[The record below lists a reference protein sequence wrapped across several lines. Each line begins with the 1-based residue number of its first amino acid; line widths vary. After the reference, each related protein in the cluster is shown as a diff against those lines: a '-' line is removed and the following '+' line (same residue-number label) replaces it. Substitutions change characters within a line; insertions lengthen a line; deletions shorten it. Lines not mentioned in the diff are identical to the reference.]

1 MVELRTLF
9 LLAGSWIGWASA
21 QDSPV
26 LTLTMDRDS
35 AAVGEPVT
43 LTLTSDE
50 PLEGGRR
57 LNWPALSPGDTL
69 PQGWE
74 IVSASSVDSAPS
86 PILDAGMRRQQSV
99 VVMAWDTGLK
109 ILEPLALMDSGKVA
123 ARTEAQL
130 VDIGMIAMEQEA
142 APKPMQGFKAYQW
155 TWWERLMQLLPW
167 ILGALAAL
175 GLGWWG
181 YRKWQHRPEAELK
194 TDRDETPTISAHEQ
208 ALAMLRALERDAPWL
223 RGEGKEAQATV
234 SEAVRLHLQGS
245 FGVKALERTTDEL
258 ARSLE
263 SVPVKGMDMEECRWV
278 LDLLQRSDL
287 VKFAKQDL
295 EGDAHL
301 RVVRECIAW
310 VERTAP
316 ITEPG
321 SDPDSGRDDEAL
333 QTAVQHG
340 QE

>member
-1 MVELRTLF
+1 MVELRPLV
-9 LLAGSWIGWASA
+9 LVAIGWAGWASA

-26 LTLTMDRDS
+26 LSLNMDRDS

-43 LTLTSDE
+43 LALTSDE

-57 LNWPALSPGDTL
+57 LDWPALSPGDTL

-74 IVSASSVDSAPS
+74 VVSVSPLDSAPS
-86 PILDAGMRRQQSV
+86 PALDAGMRRQQTV

-109 ILEPLALMDSGKVA
+109 VLEPFALMDSGRVA
-123 ARTEAQL
+123 ARTEARL
-130 VDIGMIAMEQEA
+130 IDIGMIAMDQEA

-155 TWWERLMQLLPW
+155 TWWERLMPILPW
-167 ILGALAAL
+167 LLGALAAL

-181 YRKWQHRPEAELK
+181 YRKWRDRPEAEVK
-194 TDRDETPTISAHEQ
+194 ADGDETPAIPAHEQ
-208 ALAMLRALERDAPWL
+208 ALALLRALEQEAPWL
-223 RGEGKEAQATV
+223 RGGGKEAQAIV
-234 SEAVRLHLQGS
+234 SQAVRLHLQGT

-258 ARSLE
+258 ARSLR
-263 SVPVKGMDMEECRWV
+263 SVPVKGMDGAECRWV
-278 LDLLQRSDL
+278 IALLERSDL

-321 SDPDSGRDDEAL
+321 PDADSARDDDAH

-340 QE
+340 

>member
-1 MVELRTLF
+1 
-9 LLAGSWIGWASA
+9 
-21 QDSPV
+21 
-26 LTLTMDRDS
+26 MDRDS

-43 LTLTSDE
+43 LALTSDE

-57 LNWPALSPGDTL
+57 LDWPTLSPGDTL

-74 IVSASSVDSAPS
+74 IVSVSPVDSAPS
-86 PILDAGMRRQQSV
+86 PVLDAGMRRQQTV

-109 ILEPLALMDSGKVA
+109 VLEPLALMDSGRVA
-123 ARTEAQL
+123 ARTEARL
-130 VDIGMIAMEQEA
+130 VDIGMIAMDQEA

-155 TWWERLMQLLPW
+155 TWWERLMQILPW
-167 ILGALAAL
+167 LLCAVAAL

-181 YRKWQHRPEAELK
+181 YRKWQDRPEAEVK
-194 TDRDETPTISAHEQ
+194 TDRDEAPSISAHEQ
-208 ALAMLRALERDAPWL
+208 ALALLRALEQEAPWL
-223 RGEGKEAQATV
+223 RGGGKEAQAIV
-234 SEAVRLHLQGS
+234 SQAVRLHLQGT

-258 ARSLE
+258 ARSLR
-263 SVPVKGMDMEECRWV
+263 SVPVKGMDGEECRWV
-278 LDLLQRSDL
+278 IALLERSDL

-321 SDPDSGRDDEAL
+321 PDADSARDDDAH

-340 QE
+340 